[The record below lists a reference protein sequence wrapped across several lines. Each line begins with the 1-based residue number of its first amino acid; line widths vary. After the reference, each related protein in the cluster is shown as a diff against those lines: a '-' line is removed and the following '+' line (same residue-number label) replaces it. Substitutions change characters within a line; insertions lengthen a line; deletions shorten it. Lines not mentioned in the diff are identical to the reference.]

1 MPTFT
6 LDDSAHKILKETR
19 NKLKA
24 CGQGADL
31 SDAVRYLNEHQE
43 KDDEHQ
49 EKDEY
54 SGWADK

>member
-6 LDDSAHKILKETR
+6 LDDSAHKILKR
-19 NKLKA
+19 IRDKLKA
-24 CGQGADL
+24 SGQSADL
-31 SDAVRYLNEHQE
+31 SDAVRYLNA
-43 KDDEHQ
+43 HQ